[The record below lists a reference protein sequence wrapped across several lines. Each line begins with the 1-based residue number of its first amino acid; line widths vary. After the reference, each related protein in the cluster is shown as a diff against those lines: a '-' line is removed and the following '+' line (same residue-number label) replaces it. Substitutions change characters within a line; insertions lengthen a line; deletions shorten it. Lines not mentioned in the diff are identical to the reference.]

1 MGPQLTFSHLQHNE
15 SPQSSGCKYCRHH
28 RSKWRRRGLKY
39 VCLSHTVDNRELDFK
54 LSFSA
59 VFVKLCL
66 MLQTWSKT
74 ESYN

>member
-1 MGPQLTFSHLQHNE
+1 MNLPNPLGVNIAVIILQ
-15 SPQSSGCKYCRHH
+15 

-59 VFVKLCL
+59 VFIKLCL

-74 ESYN
+74 ES